1 MKNVLLLDLLPNP
14 TSLILSFDETR
25 QVFIQGSYILLVL
38 FLLFLQGKT
47 GDLVFLNFHACLY
60 VVHNVVV
67 SYVVYQSREG
77 NFCNSY
83 SPFTLQIYFF
93 TQEIFKVGQSV
104 IFKNVP

>member
-1 MKNVLLLDLLPNP
+1 MKDVWLFYLLRNP

-60 VVHNVVV
+60 EVHNVVV
-67 SYVVYQSREG
+67 SYVVYLSREG
-77 NFCNSY
+77 HFCNSY

-93 TQEIFKVGQSV
+93 TLESFKVDQNV